1 MDPFPPLW
9 DKLDK
14 AIRAI
19 YGHNAVSL
27 SFEELYRTA
36 YHLVSRQLGTRL
48 YTSVKSAL
56 ASQLDRMV
64 LASLLPLSAEAGDE
78 TPVECLIQWLEAL
91 VSLWKEHTVCLR
103 MIQDVLMY
111 LDRHHIPKSSSA
123 AHVDGDG
130 ERLMGLWPLGIQL
143 FLRHVLHSPHLPVLS
158 RTVDTLLQLVRRD
171 RDQGIPQPSPH
182 RSLLAQVTDML
193 LSFPSPGPSTPT
205 SGSTTTPTTYHH
217 DFEAPYLSATRHYYQ
232 TMSDKAL
239 ATSTAGQYLE
249 LTEQWLELEEIKGA
263 IWLKE
268 STRQAS
274 LEQARDACLGGQVGQ
289 RVISMPGS
297 GLPELLDRKSYQDLE
312 RMYRLLQRVQGGH
325 EKMRAILK
333 DRLILLGKEI
343 NTSVMATV
351 RGGSGTPSSSSSS
364 AKTLGVPES
373 VEWVGRLRELKER
386 VDTCVLQSFGKG
398 DVAFKDAVNEAFV
411 VVVNDFPTAPES
423 LSTYVD
429 DYLKRGGR
437 RSRREEMEAFLEG
450 VIGVFRFIR
459 EKDIFEA
466 QYKAHLSR
474 RLLQSSSYHRPLPE
488 DAERAMLA
496 KFKVDCGHHFTQKME
511 GMLNDIQV
519 SEELMRS
526 WRKEETSKMEDGS
539 GNGLGLDMTVQV
551 LTRTCWPFPATPPS
565 QQRPIGVIWPEE
577 LMKARSAFESFY
589 GSRHTGRRLTWQ
601 EDLGNA
607 EVRAHFPSKSPE
619 GKPRR
624 YDLMVSTLSMLVLL
638 CFNDPTSPEGG
649 DEEEGEAIEGD
660 KGIILKTS
668 DLLQLTGLADQDLK
682 RTLQSLACGKY
693 RVLQKSPKGKEV
705 GMGDEFRINPSFS
718 SPTIRVR
725 IQQVMAP
732 KISVMEAEAKETRK
746 EVVESR
752 KVQIDAAIVRL
763 MKARQRLSHNDLVL
777 ELTQTLSSR
786 FLVDPQEVKRRVEV
800 LIERDFLERS
810 PNDQRVYQYVA

>member
-1 MDPFPPLW
+1 MNSGNSQSGTVKRKKIRTPKYSYSGLDGVPDLSSTGGSRGRGMRQPQAASMDPFPPLW

-297 GLPELLDRKSYQDLE
+297 GLPELLDRKSYQ
-312 RMYRLLQRVQGGH
+312 G
-325 EKMRAILK
+325 
-333 DRLILLGKEI
+333 
-343 NTSVMATV
+343 
-351 RGGSGTPSSSSSS
+351 
-364 AKTLGVPES
+364 
-373 VEWVGRLRELKER
+373 
-386 VDTCVLQSFGKG
+386 
-398 DVAFKDAVNEAFV
+398 
-411 VVVNDFPTAPES
+411 
-423 LSTYVD
+423 
-429 DYLKRGGR
+429 
-437 RSRREEMEAFLEG
+437 
-450 VIGVFRFIR
+450 
-459 EKDIFEA
+459 
-466 QYKAHLSR
+466 
-474 RLLQSSSYHRPLPE
+474 
-488 DAERAMLA
+488 
-496 KFKVDCGHHFTQKME
+496 
-511 GMLNDIQV
+511 
-519 SEELMRS
+519 
-526 WRKEETSKMEDGS
+526 
-539 GNGLGLDMTVQV
+539 
-551 LTRTCWPFPATPPS
+551 
-565 QQRPIGVIWPEE
+565 
-577 LMKARSAFESFY
+577 
-589 GSRHTGRRLTWQ
+589 
-601 EDLGNA
+601 
-607 EVRAHFPSKSPE
+607 KSPLI
-619 GKPRR
+619 GRVTVK
-624 YDLMVSTLSMLVLL
+624 
-638 CFNDPTSPEGG
+638 
-649 DEEEGEAIEGD
+649 GE
-660 KGIILKTS
+660 
-668 DLLQLTGLADQDLK
+668 
-682 RTLQSLACGKY
+682 
-693 RVLQKSPKGKEV
+693 
-705 GMGDEFRINPSFS
+705 
-718 SPTIRVR
+718 
-725 IQQVMAP
+725 
-732 KISVMEAEAKETRK
+732 
-746 EVVESR
+746 
-752 KVQIDAAIVRL
+752 
-763 MKARQRLSHNDLVL
+763 
-777 ELTQTLSSR
+777 
-786 FLVDPQEVKRRVEV
+786 
-800 LIERDFLERS
+800 
-810 PNDQRVYQYVA
+810 

>member
-1 MDPFPPLW
+1 MTLTPHPPFPP
-9 DKLDK
+9 
-14 AIRAI
+14 
-19 YGHNAVSL
+19 H
-27 SFEELYRTA
+27 
-36 YHLVSRQLGTRL
+36 
-48 YTSVKSAL
+48 
-56 ASQLDRMV
+56 
-64 LASLLPLSAEAGDE
+64 
-78 TPVECLIQWLEAL
+78 
-91 VSLWKEHTVCLR
+91 
-103 MIQDVLMY
+103 
-111 LDRHHIPKSSSA
+111 
-123 AHVDGDG
+123 
-130 ERLMGLWPLGIQL
+130 
-143 FLRHVLHSPHLPVLS
+143 
-158 RTVDTLLQLVRRD
+158 
-171 RDQGIPQPSPH
+171 
-182 RSLLAQVTDML
+182 
-193 LSFPSPGPSTPT
+193 SFP
-205 SGSTTTPTTYHH
+205 
-217 DFEAPYLSATRHYYQ
+217 L
-232 TMSDKAL
+232 
-239 ATSTAGQYLE
+239 
-249 LTEQWLELEEIKGA
+249 
-263 IWLKE
+263 
-268 STRQAS
+268 
-274 LEQARDACLGGQVGQ
+274 
-289 RVISMPGS
+289 
-297 GLPELLDRKSYQDLE
+297 DLE

-437 RSRREEMEAFLEG
+437 RSRRVEKERSAADTTLGAGGEEEEMEAFLEG

-565 QQRPIGVIWPEE
+565 QQRSQGQEEGSSGQVVGQGRPIGVIWPEE